1 MRFATVALAFA
12 ALSMLA
18 APVGAT
24 GQDAS
29 QVTLTVSVVTT
40 DGEPVSG
47 ATLNV
52 SWSGG
57 SAQETTRSNGQ
68 ALVDVPAG
76 ADATIEI
83 DHPRYVRN
91 NPYVVRNASQ
101 GPVEITVARAGTA
114 TVTAVDADGDP
125 LGNAI
130 VLLRRSGSIVVEG
143 RTDSNG
149 EFTTRRI
156 EQREYALVVYKPGYL
171 RNRSTLAVTGNVAR
185 TARVERGSVT
195 VATRVT
201 DDHFDPPRAVEGA
214 TVAVEGIG
222 DVATLSDGEATIQ
235 VPVNTRIE
243 MTVSKP
249 GYENLTR
256 EVQVREGRR
265 TLNVTITRRP
275 SLTVEPLSDRV
286 VVGERARVTVRDEYG
301 SRVAGATVTLDGEQ
315 VGETDANG
323 EATVRITE
331 TGPHEVT
338 VRAES
343 LMASATVRGVEAATP
358 TATPTATPSPTA
370 TATSQPDAIS
380 DVVGPGF
387 TPATAAV
394 AVLVLAGLGAWRR
407 LR

>member
-29 QVTLTVSVVTT
+29 QVTQTVSVVTT

-76 ADATIEI
+76 ADAAIEI

-91 NPYVVRNASQ
+91 SPYVVRNASQ

-114 TVTAVDADGDP
+114 TITAVDADGDP

-143 RTDSNG
+143 RTDSDG

-195 VATRVT
+195 VAARVT
-201 DDHFDPPRAVEGA
+201 DDHFDPPRPVEGA

-222 DVATLSDGEATIQ
+222 SVATLSDGEATIQ
-235 VPVNTRIE
+235 VPVNTRIG

-249 GYENLTR
+249 GYEDLTR

-265 TLNVTITRRP
+265 TLNVTI
-275 SLTVEPLSDRV
+275 SDRV

-301 SRVAGATVTLDGEQ
+301 SRVAGATVSLDGEQ

-331 TGPHEVT
+331 TGRHEVT

-387 TPATAAV
+387 APATAAV
-394 AVLVLAGLGAWRR
+394 AVLVLAGLVAWRR